1 MRCEKPT
8 LLKLFYLLS
17 CKLSILN
24 DFQAIS
30 NFWHFMT
37 HFKHIS
43 PDEIQAYTED
53 KWDFSGGKI
62 MQIIGFGSHHKLP
75 YYDKCYVCLLGF
87 LQPKWSLALL

>member
-1 MRCEKPT
+1 M
-8 LLKLFYLLS
+8 FLS

-37 HFKHIS
+37 RFKHIS
-43 PDEIQAYTED
+43 PDEFQAYTED
-53 KWDFSGGKI
+53 KRDFSGGKI

-87 LQPKWSLALL
+87 FAT